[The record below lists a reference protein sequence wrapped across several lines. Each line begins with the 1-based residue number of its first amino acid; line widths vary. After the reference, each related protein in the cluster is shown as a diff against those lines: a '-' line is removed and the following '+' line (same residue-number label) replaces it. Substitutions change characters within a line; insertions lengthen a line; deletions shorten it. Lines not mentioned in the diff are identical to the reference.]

1 MKPTEKWREAM
12 RHKLI
17 HDEGITLKPYR
28 CPAGKWTIGVGR
40 NIEDNGISETTV
52 RQMLDEDIDVAIN
65 AACNIFTEEYFA
77 SIHPLRQQAIINMLF
92 NLGETRFRKFEH
104 TIALIKMGDWK
115 AAKLAATK
123 SLWYT
128 QVKGRGERV
137 VALFE
142 LKDAYPS

>member
-1 MKPTEKWREAM
+1 MKPTEKWRDAM

-17 HDEGITLKPYR
+17 SDEGEKLKPYR

-40 NIEDNGISETTV
+40 NIEDNGISTATS
-52 RQMLDEDIDVAIN
+52 RQMLDEDIDTAIS
-65 AACNIFTEEYFA
+65 AACNIFTEEYFQT
-77 SIHPLRQQAIINMLF
+77 IHPLRQQAIINMLF

-115 AAKLAATK
+115 AAKVAATK

-128 QVKGRGERV
+128 QVKARGIE
-137 VALFE
+137 
-142 LKDAYPS
+142 S